1 MQKRKREVNE
11 KRRYWIKILLIQI
24 CRSENQCLKKKKL
37 LKSVRFKI
45 LLGRRKK
52 INESCKSEFKEEKVR
67 KS

>member
-1 MQKRKREVNE
+1 MF
-11 KRRYWIKILLIQI
+11 
-24 CRSENQCLKKKKL
+24 KKKKT
-37 LKSVRFKI
+37 FKKRSI

>member
-1 MQKRKREVNE
+1 MFK
-11 KRRYWIKILLIQI
+11 
-24 CRSENQCLKKKKL
+24 KKKKL

>member
-1 MQKRKREVNE
+1 MF
-11 KRRYWIKILLIQI
+11 
-24 CRSENQCLKKKKL
+24 KKKKL

-45 LLGRRKK
+45 LLGRREK